1 LERRA
6 GRLVVQ
12 RPAAWKRL
20 TGIKTGNKLKKGA
33 VALRKM
39 IQDIVGINHS
49 SILYL
54 IYILLSATA
63 PFPQTKFVGKRNHE

>member
-1 LERRA
+1 MNNNL
-6 GRLVVQ
+6 
-12 RPAAWKRL
+12 KR
-20 TGIKTGNKLKKGA
+20 A

-54 IYILLSATA
+54 VYILLSATA
-63 PFPQTKFVGKRNHE
+63 PSIFYSNKIFCNSISHSIRRN